1 MDDSGAAALAR
12 HCLTGRLRRFGLHAT
27 RNALTAAGVKSLYTL
42 RAELWSAGARAA
54 VRVQPPRSGLN
65 VAADTVDDPASH
77 PHYCHDP
84 FFVTPDRWIVHG
96 APRPLP
102 RRVGPCDPW
111 DRQPHTS
118 PPCSFAG
125 STVNGRELRR

>member
-1 MDDSGAAALAR
+1 VSRIKALLGGSPVVLFMKGSAASPYCGFSR
-12 HCLTGRLRRFGLHAT
+12 KVVD
-27 RNALTAAGVKSLYTL
+27 ALTAAGVKSLYTL

-118 PPCSFAG
+118 PPVPSQ
-125 STVNGRELRR
+125 VRR